1 MAEQNNGLCACQP
14 PGEGLHLR
22 PPLGLTL
29 PPSARTRPREAG
41 ARPLSRTAAALKRMH
56 SDTKQR
62 GASAGLAPPGP
73 LQPGQRPMC
82 ASRGCGCVGGSHTW
96 TPRVPA
102 KATAAPRNEF
112 PLVH

>member
-29 PPSARTRPREAG
+29 PPSARTWPREAG

-56 SDTKQR
+56 SDIKQR

-73 LQPGQRPMC
+73 LQPGQRPM
-82 ASRGCGCVGGSHTW
+82 
-96 TPRVPA
+96 
-102 KATAAPRNEF
+102 
-112 PLVH
+112 